1 MNVALVPSWEARS
14 REALEQALKRLLAR
28 LRGHAPAD
36 AAEAE
41 TDAGHSALAHLAT
54 VFSLTPFE
62 QDVLLLAA
70 GPELDAEF
78 AAGCASLG
86 GQGAPWPSFGLAL
99 AHLAGPHWG
108 ALAPAGPL
116 RWWRLVEPGPG
127 PLTVAALRV
136 DECVLHCLA
145 GTPQL
150 DVRLMGLV
158 APLARSPAPSASQ
171 EPVVDALAAA
181 WRAGRP
187 VALRAPADSGV
198 AAVAEAASR
207 ILGLELY
214 RLRAAEI
221 PAPPPERAALARLWS
236 RQAALDGSALL
247 MVLDDT
253 DVPEAERAAA
263 DLLGRIQG
271 AAAVAATDAL
281 PVAAGTLR
289 LDLQRPSR
297 AEQVALWSLAAP
309 AAPAALHQRL
319 AAQFDLGPEG
329 IAAAASAAPDAARL
343 WSACRQQSGMRLEGL
358 ADRISPEAGWDDL
371 VLPPAQEALLR
382 EISGQVRGRA
392 AVLEDWG
399 FRARLRR
406 GLGVAALFSGPSGTG
421 KTLAAEVLAH
431 DLALDLV
438 RIDLSAV
445 VSKYIGETEKNLRR
459 IFDAAETG
467 GAVLLFDEA
476 DALFGKRTE
485 VKDSHDRYANIEVSY
500 LLQRMEAYR
509 GLAILTSNM
518 KEALDLAFLRRLA
531 FVVDFPFPDVA
542 ERERLWRRAIPEA
555 APTEGLDYRRLAQLS
570 LPGGHIR
577 NVALGA
583 AYLAADAAV
592 PIGMAHLLHAARRE
606 CAKLERPLT
615 AAEMEGWA

>member
-1 MNVALVPSWEARS
+1 MNIALVPSWEVRS
-14 REALEQALKRLLAR
+14 RAALERALARLLAR
-28 LRGHAPAD
+28 LRGQTV

-41 TDAGHSALAHLAT
+41 NGDGAGPDALAHLRT
-54 VFSLTPFE
+54 VFGLTSFE

-70 GPELDAEF
+70 GPELDIGF
-78 AAGCASLG
+78 AAACASLG

-99 AHLAGPHWG
+99 AHLPDAHWG
-108 ALAPAGPL
+108 ALAPSGPL

-127 PLTVAALRV
+127 PLTTAALRV
-136 DECVLHCLA
+136 DECVLHGLA
-145 GTPQL
+145 GIPQL
-150 DVRLMGLV
+150 DARLMGLV
-158 APLARSPAPSASQ
+158 TPAGAVATPSPSQ
-171 EPVVDALAAA
+171 APVVDALAAA
-181 WRAGRP
+181 WRTGRP
-187 VALRAPADSGV
+187 VAMRAPADCGAV
-198 AAVAEAASR
+198 PVAEAAARS
-207 ILGLELY
+207 LGLELY
-214 RLRAAEI
+214 QMRAAEI

-247 MVLDDT
+247 VLVEETDT
-253 DVPEAERAAA
+253 PEAERAAA

-271 AAAVAATDAL
+271 AVAAVAADAL
-281 PVAAGTLR
+281 PVASGTQR
-289 LDLQRPSR
+289 LELQRPAR
-297 AEQVALWSLAAP
+297 AEQAALWSMAAP
-309 AAPAALHQRL
+309 AAPAALHQHL

-329 IAAAASAAPDAARL
+329 IAAAATASADAAGL
-343 WSACRQQSGMRLEGL
+343 WASCRQQSGMRLEGL
-358 ADRISPEAGWDDL
+358 AERLSPEAGWDDL
-371 VLPPAQEALLR
+371 ILPPAQEALLR
-382 EISGQVRGRA
+382 EIAGQVRGRA

-421 KTLAAEVLAH
+421 KTLAAEVLANA
-431 DLALDLV
+431 LELDLV

-500 LLQRMEAYR
+500 LLQRMETYR

-583 AYLAADAAV
+583 AYLAADAGA

>member
-1 MNVALVPSWEARS
+1 MERALG
-14 REALEQALKRLLAR
+14 RLLAR
-28 LRGHAPAD
+28 LRGQPAVAD
-36 AAEAE
+36 AGMEDDAE
-41 TDAGHSALAHLAT
+41 HHALAHLRS
-54 VFSLTPFE
+54 VFGLTPFE

-78 AAGCASLG
+78 AAACASLG

-99 AHLAGPHWG
+99 ARLPDAHWG
-108 ALAPAGPL
+108 ALAPSGPL

-127 PLTVAALRV
+127 PLTTAALRV
-136 DECVLHCLA
+136 DECVLHSLA

-150 DVRLMGLV
+150 DARLMGLV
-158 APLARSPAPSASQ
+158 TPLGTLTVPSPSQ
-171 EPVVDALAAA
+171 GAVVEALAAA

-187 VALRAPADSGV
+187 VALRAPADCGL
-198 AAVAEAASR
+198 AAVAEAAAR
-207 ILGLELY
+207 GLGLELY

-247 MVLDDT
+247 VLVEETDT
-253 DVPEAERAAA
+253 PEAERAAV
-263 DLLGRIQG
+263 DMLGRIQG
-271 AAAVAATDAL
+271 AAVAVAVDAL
-281 PVAAGTLR
+281 PVAAGTQR
-289 LDLQRPSR
+289 LDLRRPER
-297 AEQVALWSLAAP
+297 AEQVALWSMAAP
-309 AAPAALHQRL
+309 AAPAGLHQRL

-329 IAAAASAAPDAARL
+329 IAAAVAATPEAAGLWAS
-343 WSACRQQSGMRLEGL
+343 CRQQCGMRLEGL
-358 ADRISPEAGWDDL
+358 AERLSPEAGWDDL
-371 VLPPAQEALLR
+371 ILPPAQEALLR
-382 EISGQVRGRA
+382 EIAGQVRGRA

-399 FRARLRR
+399 FRARMRR

-421 KTLAAEVLAH
+421 KTLAAEVLAKE
-431 DLALDLV
+431 LGLDLV

-583 AYLAADAAV
+583 AYLAADAGA

-615 AAEMEGWA
+615 TAEMEGWA